1 MSISKSIRVSLILKT
16 LAVTLTGFVAV
27 SSTHAATQA
36 VSSGFY
42 KVKLGEVTVIALSDG
57 VFALPA
63 EQIMVEA
70 HKGEVNEALTK
81 AHAAATVPT
90 SVNAFLI
97 DTGAKRILID
107 TGSGAFLGPTLGE
120 VEEHLEAAGYQ
131 PGQIDEVLIT
141 HLHADHAGGLINKG
155 QVVYPNA
162 TVRVDE
168 NEARFWQDRTNI
180 AKVDPSVQGTFDA
193 VEAALTPYAA
203 AGHLKMFHA
212 GEQLEPGITAVS
224 EPGHTPGHTGYRVES
239 DGQVLLVWGDLV
251 HLAMVQLPDPKVTIK
266 FDSAPAD
273 AIAAREKA
281 LSDAAQK
288 GYLVAAAHVDFPGI
302 GKVSK
307 TGRGYVWTP
316 VKP

>member
-1 MSISKSIRVSLILKT
+1 MNISRAARVSPLLKT
-16 LAVTLTGFVAV
+16 LAVMLTGFIAA
-27 SSTHAATQA
+27 SGAHAATQTTA
-36 VSSGFY
+36 SGFY
-42 KVKLGEVTVIALSDG
+42 KMKLGAVTVVALSDG

-63 EQIMVEA
+63 GQFMVEA
-70 HKGEVNEALTK
+70 HKGEVQDALTK
-81 AHAAATVPT
+81 AHTGATVPT

-120 VEEHLEAAGYQ
+120 VEKHLEAAGYQ

-141 HLHADHAGGLINKG
+141 HLHADHAGGLINNG

-168 NEARFWQDRTNI
+168 NETHFWQDRTNI

-193 VEAALTPYAA
+193 VSAALTPYAA
-203 AGHLKMFHA
+203 LGHLETFHA

-239 DGQVLLVWGDLV
+239 DGQVLVVWGDLV

-273 AIAAREKA
+273 AVAAREKA
-281 LSDAAQK
+281 LADAARK
-288 GYLVAAAHVDFPGI
+288 GYLVAAAHIDFPGI